1 MRAIQMIRDSFLWY
15 AVSVTAPMLVICGL
29 VCLIRSI
36 LARRDR
42 KITVAAGLDVF
53 VSFILFLILMDCSRF
68 VYLTEPD
75 PRYQPFQLMLF
86 AQPWVLYAG
95 LEGICAVFLAL
106 LYLDDCWY
114 RRGHLTPDA
123 VRETVDLLPEGIC
136 ISAPDGTALLSN
148 LQMEGLCR
156 TLTGSVLTDAVRFRQ
171 QIETIGEKQNEAFL
185 VHMPDGKTWRFLCGK
200 LTEKGETYD
209 RITAMDVTELCCVA
223 EELREKNDRLQE
235 IQRRMKAV
243 SDLSGEMFTAQE
255 EADARAAL
263 HNQLGQ
269 VLLMGRHYL
278 EHPEYTDGNV
288 VRMAT
293 GEMNHFLLREAET
306 PAEGA
311 DDLLLQTVT
320 LAGSIGVRTDIHG
333 TLPDDPGRRALL
345 ARIIQE
351 CAANTVKHAEGNR
364 LNIHLA
370 EEGQGLV
377 IRVTNNGKPPKNT
390 IMESGGLLALRRS
403 VEKAGGSMLVESQ
416 PAFSLTVRLAK

>member
-1 MRAIQMIRDSFLWY
+1 MKAIQLIRDSFLWY

-42 KITVAAGLDVF
+42 KITVAAGLVVF
-53 VSFILFLILMDCSRF
+53 VSFVLFLILMDCSRF

-86 AQPWVLYAG
+86 AQPWALYAG
-95 LEGICAVFLAL
+95 LEGVCAVILAL
-106 LYLDDCWY
+106 LFLDDCRY
-114 RRGHLTPDA
+114 RRSHLTPDA

-136 ISAPDGTALLSN
+136 ISAPDGTVLLSN
-148 LQMEGLCR
+148 LQMDGLCR
-156 TLTGSVLTDAVRFRQ
+156 MLTGSVLTDAVRFRQ
-171 QIETIGEKQNEAFL
+171 QIETIGERQNEAFL

-200 LTEKGETYD
+200 LTEKGKTYD
-209 RITAMDVTELCCVA
+209 RTTAMDVTELCCVA

-278 EHPEYTDGNV
+278 EHPEYTDENV

-293 GEMNHFLLREAET
+293 REMNHFLLREAET
-306 PAEGA
+306 PSEGT

-351 CAANTVKHAEGNR
+351 CAANTVKHAEGNQ
-364 LNIHLA
+364 LNIHL
-370 EEGQGLV
+370 EEDGQGLV
-377 IRVTNNGKPPKNT
+377 IRVTNNGKPPKNS
-390 IMESGGLLALRRS
+390 IVESGGLLALRRS
-403 VEKAGGSMLVESQ
+403 VEKAGGSMRVESQ
-416 PAFSLTVRLAK
+416 PAFALTVRLEK